1 LSGRIL
7 AGLLLPEP
15 KTSLKC
21 SIAALVSGNKLRIEA
36 FSTENPLLANL
47 QVSYKFASGPSEDLQ

>member
-1 LSGRIL
+1 MSGRIL

-21 SIAALVSGNKLRIEA
+21 SIAALVSGNKLRSLEKKITFGTLFPLVA
-36 FSTENPLLANL
+36 VRQTKLST
-47 QVSYKFASGPSEDLQ
+47 